1 MMASTARMPADME
14 FMNRLFHTALRR
26 DLSRTLD
33 ALTATQNRTP
43 GQHRALAEHLGLVL
57 DLLHHHHTS
66 EDEGLWPLVRRRA
79 PDLAAQLDMME
90 AEHAAVAGAIDSTRA
105 ATIRYSSDPASGRD
119 DLRKAVRALQ
129 DTLLPHLDHEETE
142 VMPRVMRAL
151 SRQDWSALARREVQN
166 TGSFALAGT
175 GLLWTVDGLDPER
188 RAQFNRQV
196 PALFRWLIDK
206 RYGRA
211 YRRRTALAF
220 DITAESR
227 R

>member
-1 MMASTARMPADME
+1 MAPTTRTSTDME

-26 DLSRTLD
+26 DLARTLD
-33 ALTATQNRTP
+33 ALMATEHRTP
-43 GQHRALAEHLGLVL
+43 RQRRALAEHLRLVL
-57 DLLHHHHTS
+57 DLLHHHHTG

-90 AEHAAVAGAIDSTRA
+90 AEHAAVAGAMASARA
-105 ATIRYSSDPASGRD
+105 AATRYSSDPTSVGE
-119 DLRKAVRALQ
+119 DLLTAVRTLQ
-129 DTLLPHLDHEETE
+129 DTLLPHLEHEETE

-151 SRQDWSALARREVQN
+151 SRQDWSALARRELRKS
-166 TGSFALAGT
+166 GSFALAGT
-175 GLLWTVDGLDPER
+175 GLLWTTDGLDPKR
-188 RAQFNRQV
+188 RAQFDRQV
-196 PALFRWLIDK
+196 PALFRWLVDK

-220 DITAESR
+220 DTAAGSR